1 MRIAPV
7 NARPVGNRSIQI
19 RSSVFGVD
27 DTRTELLPLPELEL
41 ELLPEEE
48 PERVVVVVPE
58 PPVVVVPEPFVVSVV
73 VSPEEVVSDALG
85 V

>member
-7 NARPVGNRSIQI
+7 SARPVGNRSIQI

-27 DTRTELLPLPELEL
+27 DTRTELLPLP

>member
-7 NARPVGNRSIQI
+7 SARPVGNRSIQI

-48 PERVVVVVPE
+48 PERVVVVPE

>member
-7 NARPVGNRSIQI
+7 SAKPVGNRSIQI

-48 PERVVVVVPE
+48 R
-58 PPVVVVPEPFVVSVV
+58 
-73 VSPEEVVSDALG
+73 
-85 V
+85 

>member
-7 NARPVGNRSIQI
+7 SARPVGNRSIQI

-41 ELLPEEE
+41 ELLPEELVL
-48 PERVVVVVPE
+48 PELTPLTVTFRVLLATVQP
-58 PPVVVVPEPFVVSVV
+58 
-73 VSPEEVVSDALG
+73 L
-85 V
+85 

>member
-7 NARPVGNRSIQI
+7 SARPVGNRSIQI

-48 PERVVVVVPE
+48 PERVVPE